1 VHRELDQ
8 AQFEALLNEGTG
20 ASSLGTSVFDS
31 MLGVAVRRWCAPVLD
46 LDHYERRLRAQ
57 GFVRIAGADEAGRGA
72 LAGPLVAAAVILP
85 EGFDIEGLADSKL
98 LTPLQRDHW
107 YERITAGAVAFAA
120 CRTLPSRID
129 SRGLHVSNLWLLRR
143 ALRRLDVRPDFA
155 LADGFALRGLAV
167 PSLSIKKGDAVTAS
181 VAAASVIAKVT
192 RDRIMDRYHRRF
204 PQYGFDRHR
213 GYGTASHR
221 AAIAEFGPSPIH
233 RMSFKGMDLWATDPD
248 LYRRLYAREDLLRAY
263 GILPPL
269 VDGGSGDGAK
279 G

>member
-1 VHRELDQ
+1 VTGCPRSAAAAGRPTAALDQ
-8 AQFEALLNEGTG
+8 
-20 ASSLGTSVFDS
+20 
-31 MLGVAVRRWCAPVLD
+31 
-46 LDHYERRLRAQ
+46 YERRLRAE
-57 GFVRIAGADEAGRGA
+57 GFALVAGADEAGRGA
-72 LAGPLVAAAVILP
+72 LAGPLVAAAVILS
-85 EGFDIEGLADSKL
+85 EGFDCYGLNDSKQ
-98 LTPLQRDHW
+98 LTPAERDLW
-107 YERITAGAVAFAA
+107 FDRIRTGAVAVSV
-120 CRTLPSRID
+120 CRAFPRRID
-129 SRGLHVSNLWLLRR
+129 HRGLHKSNKSLLGQ
-143 ALRRLDVRPDFA
+143 AVTRLPVQPDFA
-155 LADGFALRGLAV
+155 LMDGFAPRTMRL
-167 PSLSIKKGDAVTAS
+167 PHLSIRKGDMVSWT
-181 VAAASVIAKVT
+181 VAAASVVAKVT